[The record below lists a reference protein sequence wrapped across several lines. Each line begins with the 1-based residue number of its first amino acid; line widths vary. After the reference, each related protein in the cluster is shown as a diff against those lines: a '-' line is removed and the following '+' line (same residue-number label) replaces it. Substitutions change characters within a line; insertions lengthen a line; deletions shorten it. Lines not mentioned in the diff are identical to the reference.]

1 MHTVRNRVAS
11 KPRNKGKMPVR
22 GPQKKSEPAFML
34 RSGNPPAFP
43 TGLIVPPPRGAQI
56 TAVPWPETKAPET
69 AAPETRV
76 CARVALSPRIVAGK
90 AKTAKAKSGRKKTGA
105 RVARKSKSRSQSIA
119 QYPPVT
125 AGQALAQDRPAAM
138 LTNDL
143 LDRALAMK
151 PMPSAE
157 SQAPVPTPRAPVTAM
172 ADTPLP
178 RTKALATVRGQG
190 LFDIIGHWLRDAGN
204 WLIRWDK
211 SRRKDEERA
220 RIAQANARHRALQSQ
235 FAALEA
241 LREVGRAD

>member
-22 GPQKKSEPAFML
+22 GPHKKPEPAFML
-34 RSGNPPAFP
+34 KSGNPPAFP
-43 TGLIVPPPRGAQI
+43 TGLIVPPPRGAMI
-56 TAVPWPETKAPET
+56 IAVPWPEI

-76 CARVALSPRIVAGK
+76 CARPALSSKMVAGK
-90 AKTAKAKSGRKKTGA
+90 AKTAKAKSGGKTTGA
-105 RVARKSKSRSQSIA
+105 RVARKSRSPSQSIA
-119 QYPPVT
+119 KHPPVT
-125 AGQALAQDRPAAM
+125 AGQTLAQDRPAAM

-151 PMPSAE
+151 PMPIAE
-157 SQAPVPTPRAPVTAM
+157 AQVPAPPPRAPVTAM

-178 RTKALATVRGQG
+178 RAKSLAPVRGQG

-204 WLIRWDK
+204 WLIRLDK
-211 SRRKDEERA
+211 NRRKDEERA
-220 RIAQANARHRALQSQ
+220 RMAQANARHRALQSQ
-235 FAALEA
+235 FDALEA